1 MKVDLTLVL
10 LIAAA
15 IGLVLIAPT
24 IEGLKQ
30 RGPYTSRPAVPISM
44 AGSWP
49 SPWLYPTTVSDTT
62 ESAKNRP
69 RPYSTNID
77 CKKIA
82 GNLASVECADPDGN
96 PLA

>member
-1 MKVDLTLVL
+1 MKVDLIVIL
-10 LIAAA
+10 LIAAV

-24 IEGLKQ
+24 IEGLEQK
-30 RGPYTSRPAVPISM
+30 GPYTTRPAVPISM
-44 AGSWP
+44 AGTWP

-62 ESAKNRP
+62 ESQNKRP
-69 RPYSTNID
+69 RPYATDID

-82 GNLASVECADPDGN
+82 GNLAGVECADADGN